1 MVSRKRLL
9 AFGAALGIA
18 WFGTPWAPPAQADEN
33 GWSPAA
39 VAENA
44 RVGAIWSFA
53 VDPENPLVVLAASHT
68 LGLLRST
75 DGGARW
81 AQPPGAPAKPLWV
94 VAFDPFSPKVAY
106 AGSQGFGLFKSSD
119 SGITW
124 APTESGLKSP
134 DIRSLDFGKGL
145 AAAATGKGVF
155 ISQDGG
161 STWYA
166 QGLADFAISAVSVYA
181 KTPPYG
187 LLVGVDNAIS
197 QRGYLFKNVNLAA
210 NWTSA
215 SEEGGKKT
223 GFPSDLVV
231 ASIAAGPP
239 PAGTEVRPVFVGT
252 TLGLYRSDDGA
263 ATFSAVSGLPG
274 RTINSVAFNP
284 NSADQLFA
292 ASDGGGA
299 EGGVFRSVDRGAS
312 WTPIATGLPTH
323 QVVGI
328 AVCPT
333 RPAQVLAGL
342 WDPAGRSV
350 GLYRYQ
356 DSALTPSP
364 GAGAPPSP
372 SAPAATARPSAAP
385 APPPVSKGSP
395 VDARARLAGLL
406 VVLIAALAALVLL
419 ARRWRT
425 AREDRLSR
433 E

>member
-1 MVSRKRLL
+1 LVCRRRLA
-9 AFGAALGIA
+9 AFGAALGLA
-18 WFGTPWAPPAQADEN
+18 WFGTLGAPAQADEN
-33 GWSPAA
+33 GWSPA
-39 VAENA
+39 VVENA
-44 RVGAIWSFA
+44 RVGGIWSFA

-68 LGLLRST
+68 LGLLRSA

-81 AQPPGAPAKPLWV
+81 AQPPGAPSRPLWV
-94 VAFDPFSPKVAY
+94 VAFDPFNPKVAY

-119 SGITW
+119 SGLTW
-124 APTESGLKSP
+124 APSEAGLRSP
-134 DIRSLDFGKGL
+134 DVRGLDFGKGL
-145 AAAATGKGVF
+145 VAAATGKGVF

-166 QGLADFAISAVSVYA
+166 QGLADFAISAVAVYA
-181 KTPPYG
+181 KAPPYG
-187 LLVGVDNAIS
+187 LLAGVDNAIS

-231 ASIAAGPP
+231 ASIAAGPI
-239 PAGTEVRPVFVGT
+239 PAGSELRPVLVGT

-263 ATFSAVSGLPG
+263 GTFSAVGGLPG
-274 RTINSVAFNP
+274 KSINSVAFNP
-284 NSADQLFA
+284 NNADQVFA
-292 ASDGGGA
+292 ASDGGGS

-323 QVVGI
+323 QVLGI

-356 DSALTPSP
+356 DQALTSS
-364 GAGAPPSP
+364 AGAAAAPSASAPPATSRP
-372 SAPAATARPSAAP
+372 SAPAAPP
-385 APPPVSKGSP
+385 AVSKGAP

-406 VVLIAALAALVLL
+406 LVLVIAMAALLLL
-419 ARRWRT
+419 ARRWRM